1 MKQWPA
7 MSADTCCFHEA
18 AQLRAG
24 PLPYSAGPNLRC
36 GFPRESEVSGTE
48 QSLPEQ
54 ERNPQKGV
62 GEVKAESPAPFTALP
77 GVVSGPRV
85 RTAMFSGP
93 EGVDASGAEH

>member
-24 PLPYSAGPNLRC
+24 PLPYSVGPNLRC

-62 GEVKAESPAPFTALP
+62 GEVKAESLAPFTASRCGRWPKSEDCDVLR
-77 GVVSGPRV
+77 PRG
-85 RTAMFSGP
+85 RRCQRG
-93 EGVDASGAEH
+93 